1 MSDVK
6 ENNLVTTSGKQIW
19 AQHKQLPSKSQ
30 LSEYQVDDLQNS
42 LDAYCYEYSNR
53 YKQTLDWYDLGIF
66 KYQNV
71 GWVKSFLRSLK
82 FLKINDLCIVLYEY
96 KAPLPSI
103 ILKLSVNK
111 NLTFLIIILFPRSL
125 LCITQS

>member
-53 YKQTLDWYDLGIF
+53 YQANSWLIWFRDI
-66 KYQNV
+66 QI
-71 GWVKSFLRSLK
+71 SECR
-82 FLKINDLCIVLYEY
+82 
-96 KAPLPSI
+96 
-103 ILKLSVNK
+103 LS
-111 NLTFLIIILFPRSL
+111 
-125 LCITQS
+125 